1 MGSSGCF
8 WSSLSVGNRIECVRF
23 DTLSPF
29 PRAKFPIPNNGKNPN
44 QTTALDTYLEIEV
57 IRYYKKYDNKNH
69 QLESTFPSLN
79 LLVVFLDMY

>member
-8 WSSLSVGNRIECVRF
+8 FYRLRVGHKLHLI

-29 PRAKFPIPNNGKNPN
+29 PRAKFPIPNKGKNPN
-44 QTTALDTYLEIEV
+44 QNTTLDTYLEIEV

-69 QLESTFPSLN
+69 QLESSFPSLN